1 MPPKKQIASTE
12 ALLKIAE
19 KRKKCIQKYRNN
31 LTKKRQ
37 SNKNQY
43 VIEPVIT
50 ATSTANEISTQ
61 TNVLVPEIYQ
71 DKPKLVVHPRCPK
84 GTRRNKKTGECE
96 PVPEDKTENK
106 KEKTNKK

>member
-1 MPPKKQIASTE
+1 MPPKKQIDS
-12 ALLKIAE
+12 LLKITE

-37 SNKNQY
+37 PNKIQF
-43 VIEPVIT
+43 VIEPAIT

-61 TNVLVPEIYQ
+61 TNVLVPEIYP
-71 DKPKLVVHPRCPK
+71 DKSKLVVQPRCPK

-96 PVPEDKTENK
+96 PVPEEK
-106 KEKTNKK
+106 KEKEKEK